1 MIKRAAT
8 ILLTTLMIISLIF
21 YWNFTVFVVHP
32 VTTAQAGTA
41 QTDLAQ
47 AGATLVVPR
56 TDRLM
61 FVDSADAMCDRLGGQ
76 VSADCRAAMQSG
88 AFDARDIYAQLP
100 YFDWLF
106 SYSTGGKPY
115 TE

>member
-8 ILLTTLMIISLIF
+8 ILLTLVMIISLIF

-32 VTTAQAGTA
+32 VTA
-41 QTDLAQ
+41 QTAPAQ
-47 AGATLVVPR
+47 TGFAQTGATLVVPR
-56 TDRLM
+56 TDRLT
-61 FVDSADAMCDRLGGQ
+61 FVDSADAMCDRLSGQ

-88 AFDARDIYAQLP
+88 AFAASDIYAQLP

-106 SYSTGGKPY
+106 NYSTGGKPY

>member
-8 ILLTTLMIISLIF
+8 ILLTLVMIISLIF

-32 VTTAQAGTA
+32 VTTAQTAPA
-41 QTDLAQ
+41 QTGFAQ
-47 AGATLVVPR
+47 TGATLVVPR
-56 TDRLM
+56 TDRLT
-61 FVDSADAMCDRLGGQ
+61 FVDSADAMCDRLSGQ
-76 VSADCRAAMQSG
+76 VNADCRAAMQSG
-88 AFDARDIYAQLP
+88 AFAASDIYAQLP

-106 SYSTGGKPY
+106 NYSTGGKPY

>member
-32 VTTAQAGTA
+32 VASAQAGTA
-41 QTDLAQ
+41 Q
-47 AGATLVVPR
+47 AGATLLVPR
-56 TDRLM
+56 SDRLQ
-61 FVDSADAMCDRLGGQ
+61 FIDSADAMCDRLSGQ

-88 AFDARDIYAQLP
+88 AFTASDIYAQLP
-100 YFDWLF
+100 YFDWLY
-106 SYSTGGKPY
+106 SLSTGGKPY